1 MQSFSY
7 FLNLIQLSILYW
19 KLIISMVYP
28 IFLQYSLQTRKCEKN
43 VCKLLFLTLNAV
55 EFYHHF
61 IALYIFITNLFLD
74 VKMNHVRGA
83 VSIRNM
89 AQGSDPSSIGKYEN
103 IIIIICILS

>member
-1 MQSFSY
+1 METY
-7 FLNLIQLSILYW
+7 YKYGLPDILTVQLADKENVKKMS
-19 KLIISMVYP
+19 
-28 IFLQYSLQTRKCEKN
+28 

-55 EFYHHF
+55 EFRHHF
-61 IALYIFITNLFLD
+61 ITLHIFITNLFSD